1 MRLALS
7 TALALSAATIS
18 GAAFAQKAPNTFDG
32 NWSVEVITEKGEC
45 DKAYRWPVIVQNGRA
60 RYGGPENFNVSGQI
74 AANGAVSGVIS
85 RGQDRA
91 NVKGRVG
98 ANGWGQGTW
107 TAVAG
112 SRSCSGRWNAEK
124 RG

>member
-1 MRLALS
+1 MRR
-7 TALALSAATIS
+7 TFFAAAVFAAAFVS
-18 GAAFAQKAPNTFDG
+18 GAAQAQSNKFDG

-60 RYGGPENFNVSGQI
+60 RYGGQENFNVSGQI

-91 NVKGRVG
+91 NVRGRLSG
-98 ANGWGQGTW
+98 GWGSGSW
-107 TAVAG
+107 TASGG
-112 SRSCSGRWNAEK
+112 SRNCSGRWNAEK

>member
-1 MRLALS
+1 MRQIS
-7 TALALSAATIS
+7 FAAAAFAAVFVS
-18 GAAFAQKAPNTFDG
+18 GAAEAQGNKFDG

-74 AANGAVSGVIS
+74 APNGAVSGVIS

-91 NVKGRVG
+91 NVRGRLSG
-98 ANGWGQGTW
+98 GWGQGTW
-107 TAVAG
+107 TAAGG
-112 SRSCSGRWNAEK
+112 SRTCSGRWNAEK

>member
-1 MRLALS
+1 MRQ
-7 TALALSAATIS
+7 TFFAAAAFAAVVMS
-18 GAAFAQKAPNTFDG
+18 GAAQAQGNKFDG

-74 AANGAVSGVIS
+74 SANGAVSGVIS

-98 ANGWGQGTW
+98 SNGWGQGTW

>member
-1 MRLALS
+1 MRP
-7 TALALSAATIS
+7 TFFAAAVFAAAFVS
-18 GAAFAQKAPNTFDG
+18 GAAQAQTNKFDG

-60 RYGGPENFNVSGQI
+60 RYGGQENFNVSGQI

-91 NVKGRVG
+91 NVRGRLSG
-98 ANGWGQGTW
+98 GWGSGSW
-107 TAVAG
+107 TASGG
-112 SRSCSGRWNAEK
+112 SRNCSGRWNAEK

>member
-1 MRLALS
+1 MKRIS
-7 TALALSAATIS
+7 FAAAAFAAAVLS
-18 GAAFAQKAPNTFDG
+18 GAAQAQGVKQFDG

-45 DKAYRWPVIVQNGRA
+45 DRAYRWPVIVQNGRA

-91 NVKGRVG
+91 NVKGRLSG
-98 ANGWGQGTW
+98 GWGQGTW

>member
-1 MRLALS
+1 MWPTFLA
-7 TALALSAATIS
+7 AAVFAAAFVS
-18 GAAFAQKAPNTFDG
+18 GAAQAQSNKFDG
-32 NWSVEVITEKGEC
+32 NWSVEVITEKGDC

-91 NVKGRVG
+91 NVRGRVSG
-98 ANGWGQGTW
+98 GWGSGSW
-107 TAVAG
+107 TASGG
-112 SRSCSGRWNAEK
+112 SRNCSGRWNAEK

>member
-1 MRLALS
+1 MRQIS
-7 TALALSAATIS
+7 FAAAAFAAVVVS
-18 GAAFAQKAPNTFDG
+18 GAAQAQGAKQFDG
-32 NWSVEVITEKGEC
+32 NWSVEVITEKGDC

-60 RYGGPENFNVSGQI
+60 RYGGPEGFNVSGQI
-74 AANGAVSGVIS
+74 AANGAVQGVIS

-91 NVKGRVG
+91 NVRGRLSG
-98 ANGWGQGTW
+98 GWGSGTW
-107 TAVAG
+107 TASGG

>member
-1 MRLALS
+1 MRQ
-7 TALALSAATIS
+7 TFFAAAAFAAVFVS
-18 GAAFAQKAPNTFDG
+18 GAAEAQGNKFDG

-60 RYGGPENFNVSGQI
+60 RYGGPEDFNVSGQI
-74 AANGAVSGVIS
+74 SANGAVSGVIS

-91 NVKGRVG
+91 NVTGRLSG
-98 ANGWGQGTW
+98 GWGQGTL
-107 TAVAG
+107 TASG
-112 SRSCSGRWNAEK
+112 SSRNCSGRWNAEK

>member
-1 MRLALS
+1 M
-7 TALALSAATIS
+7 
-18 GAAFAQKAPNTFDG
+18 
-32 NWSVEVITEKGEC
+32 
-45 DKAYRWPVIVQNGRA
+45 IVQNGRA

-91 NVKGRVG
+91 NVRGRVSG
-98 ANGWGQGTW
+98 GWGSGSW
-107 TAVAG
+107 TASGG
-112 SRSCSGRWNAEK
+112 SRNCSGRWNAEK

>member
-1 MRLALS
+1 MRR
-7 TALALSAATIS
+7 TFFAAAVFAAAFVS
-18 GAAFAQKAPNTFDG
+18 GAAQAQSNKFDG

-60 RYGGPENFNVSGQI
+60 RYGGPENFNVSG
-74 AANGAVSGVIS
+74 VIS

-91 NVKGRVG
+91 NVRGRVSG
-98 ANGWGQGTW
+98 GWGSGSW
-107 TAVAG
+107 TASGG
-112 SRSCSGRWNAEK
+112 SRNCSGRWNAEK

>member
-1 MRLALS
+1 MRHMS
-7 TALALSAATIS
+7 FAAAAFAAVFAS
-18 GAAFAQKAPNTFDG
+18 GAAEAQSNKFDG
-32 NWSVEVITEKGEC
+32 NWSVEVITQQGEC

-74 AANGAVSGVIS
+74 SPNGTVSGTIS

-91 NVKGRVG
+91 NVKGRLG
-98 ANGWGQGTW
+98 PDGWGQGTW

-112 SRSCSGRWNAEK
+112 PRSCSGRWNAEK

>member
-1 MRLALS
+1 MRLIPVA
-7 TALALSAATIS
+7 TAALAVSL
-18 GAAFAQKAPNTFDG
+18 GFAGEALAQRQFDG

-60 RYGGPENFNVSGQI
+60 RYGGPEDFNVSGQI
-74 AANGAVSGVIS
+74 AAYGAVSGTIS

-98 ANGWGQGTW
+98 SNGWGQGTW

>member
-1 MRLALS
+1 MRHIPF
-7 TALALSAATIS
+7 AAAAFAAVVAS
-18 GAAFAQKAPNTFDG
+18 GAAQAQGAKQFDG
-32 NWSVEVITEKGEC
+32 NWSVEVVTEKGEC

-60 RYGGPENFNVSGQI
+60 RYGGPENFTVSGQI

-98 ANGWGQGTW
+98 SNGWGSGTW
-107 TAVAG
+107 TASGG